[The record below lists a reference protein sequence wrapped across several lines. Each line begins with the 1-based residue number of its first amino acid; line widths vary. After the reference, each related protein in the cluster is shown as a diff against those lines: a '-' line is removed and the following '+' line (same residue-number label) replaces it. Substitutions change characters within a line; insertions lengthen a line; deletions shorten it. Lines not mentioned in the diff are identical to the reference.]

1 LTLHQEANGCAGPV
15 QTVVYGTPGHFR
27 RSFMLRT
34 LTSIALVVFTLV
46 VATPSLIA
54 YAPQESAA
62 RQTPKPAPGE
72 AAVVNLNSATAVEL
86 EKLPG
91 VGPAT
96 ATRIVEYRQKNGA
109 FKKIEDLMNVRGI
122 GEKTFLNL
130 KPLITVA
137 PPKGLAV

>member
-1 LTLHQEANGCAGPV
+1 
-15 QTVVYGTPGHFR
+15 
-27 RSFMLRT
+27 MLRT

-54 YAPQESAA
+54 FGPQEAAA
-62 RQTPKPAPGE
+62 RQTPRPAPSE
-72 AAVVNLNSATAVEL
+72 ATVVNLNSATVVEL

-91 VGPAT
+91 IGPAT
-96 ATRIVEYRQKNGA
+96 ANRIVEYRQKNGA

-137 PPKGLAV
+137 PPKGLSV